1 MARPSPTGDLTEFQD
16 RSPRYEDGLNRC
28 YDLLVSVTSKIIP
41 SLMRTVSPSVIVPS
55 WFFLGP
61 LRYVTEN
68 CTFGPLGTGLKARAT
83 TWLKV
88 SVLVETS
95 FLRPFTM
102 MW

>member
-1 MARPSPTGDLTEFQD
+1 MARPLPTGDPTGFQD
-16 RSPRYEDGLNRC
+16 RSPRCGGALDRH
-28 YDLLVSVTSKIIP
+28 YDLLVSVISKIIP

-55 WFFLGP
+55 GFFFGP
-61 LRYVTEN
+61 FLYVTEN

-83 TWLKV
+83 TWSKV